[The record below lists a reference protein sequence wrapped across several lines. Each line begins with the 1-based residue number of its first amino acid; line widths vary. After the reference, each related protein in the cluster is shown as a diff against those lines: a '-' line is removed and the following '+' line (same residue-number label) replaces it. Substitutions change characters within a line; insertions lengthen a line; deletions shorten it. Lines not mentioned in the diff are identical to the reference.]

1 MIGGHVEAEAAITET
16 SWPNLWVLPAS
27 PDLSAVEGELASS
40 IDKELVLRDALR
52 RDGARASFDYVLFD
66 TPPSFGFQTISA
78 LAAAGDVLIPVQMSG
93 FAIRGLK
100 EVLRT
105 VHLVRGRLNPD
116 LAILGIV
123 PTFVNLRTR
132 FSRQLLDGLC
142 ELANIRVFATVITP
156 TVKLQE
162 TSLAGI
168 PDHRLRV
175 LLQGRGRVSRA
186 RRRDRR
192 RRGGS
197 RCLRSASARAQG
209 VNGPPLSGPMARW
222 LAPTSES
229 RVERIPIDAVHD
241 RPWWPGSDVDA
252 ATLAALRASIAS
264 RGIIEPLLLRRRG
277 ADRFEVV
284 CGSRR
289 LRAARDLGQ
298 THVPAIV
305 RELSEREALLVA
317 AWTTV
322 ERRQHSGDR
331 TALSERLLAAGF
343 TPDETRVLAD
353 HPSLAAGQ
361 TAAPSNAPA
370 FVLRARPPLPAAP
383 IRRRHRV
390 RAPPR

>member
-1 MIGGHVEAEAAITET
+1 MSEIGE
-16 SWPNLWVLPAS
+16 
-27 PDLSAVEGELASS
+27 
-40 IDKELVLRDALR
+40 
-52 RDGARASFDYVLFD
+52 
-66 TPPSFGFQTISA
+66 
-78 LAAAGDVLIPVQMSG
+78 
-93 FAIRGLK
+93 
-100 EVLRT
+100 
-105 VHLVRGRLNPD
+105 
-116 LAILGIV
+116 
-123 PTFVNLRTR
+123 
-132 FSRQLLDGLC
+132 
-142 ELANIRVFATVITP
+142 
-156 TVKLQE
+156 
-162 TSLAGI
+162 
-168 PDHRLRV
+168 
-175 LLQGRGRVSRA
+175 
-186 RRRDRR
+186 
-192 RRGGS
+192 
-197 RCLRSASARAQG
+197 RSAHT

-229 RVERIPIDAVHD
+229 RVERIAIDAVHD

-322 ERRQHSGDR
+322 ERRQHTGDR

-353 HPSLAAGQ
+353 QPSLGRADAAAHGER
-361 TAAPSNAPA
+361 TGVRAPRRPALAAAP
-370 FVLRARPPLPAAP
+370 LC
-383 IRRRHRV
+383 RRHRV
-390 RAPPR
+390 RAAPRRSPPAMAPEALTTALTALDGVSLVALVR